1 MTFDKIVKAIRT
13 ELSISQEMLAR
24 DLNVSFSSVNRWEN
38 SKSMP
43 NRVVLVALK
52 EYVTKNNVSTEVVAE
67 LNRIR
72 T

>member
-1 MTFDKIVKAIRT
+1 MTFSEILKAIRK
-13 ELSISQEMLAR
+13 ELSISQEILAR
-24 DLNVSFSSVNRWEN
+24 DLNVSFSSVSRWEN

-52 EYVTKNNVSTEVVAE
+52 EYAAKNVVSTEVVAE